1 MSFTVQ
7 KWDNNTAEI
16 AYKLYA
22 FDTDFIIEKEV
33 LTGTSTES
41 TYYNSNV
48 SRETIAAAWTARAS
62 KTYDYELKESLVDNR
77 FNRNFLAFEDADNCS
92 LIDAARKGVDI
103 KVEDFPLLWIEG
115 NGGSGYYG
123 SYTGNVFQIIGNGC
137 VYGGGVSDYA
147 AMMSIDFENQS
158 LTTNFTDVMLSKFV
172 SLTELVCTSNS
183 ISVLDVTNITSLTNL
198 SCSINSI
205 SILNVSNLTSLISLS
220 CSNNSISVLNVTN
233 LTSLTLLACVNN
245 SISVLNVTNLT
256 SLTLLAC
263 DENSISILDV
273 SNLTSLISLS
283 CHSNSISTLDVSNL
297 TSLISLSCYT
307 NSISTLDVSNLTS
320 LTSLACVR
328 NSISTL
334 DVSNLTSL
342 TFLNCANNSINV
354 LNVTNLTSLT
364 FLACSTNSISILN
377 VTNLTSLTLLICN
390 SNSISTLDVSNL
402 TSLISLSCHS
412 NQISNT
418 TNSQILVD
426 LDNNGKNN
434 GYFRSSIFG
443 DGSLTTAGAAAKTN
457 LQGKG
462 WTIVGL

>member
-233 LTSLTLLACVNN
+233 LTSLTLLAC
-245 SISVLNVTNLT
+245 
-256 SLTLLAC
+256 

-307 NSISTLDVSNLTS
+307 
-320 LTSLACVR
+320 